1 MSVGG
6 YTHGKITLAAENLNG
21 TFSRDELQYQLNKLT
36 SEQNRR
42 NLPVD
47 SPADWAKEARKKYQA
62 ALKAYN
68 DFLADT
74 SQSLNK
80 EEFEKKAKELK
91 DAVDV
96 AKKEYDK
103 AKPSTDSD
111 AEKESKA
118 AEKARRE
125 AEKRAEIKRKLG
137 QELIAVE
144 QENDEAETELMEEGI
159 VKRLKLIDDEY
170 QKRKKAIAKQ
180 KSDWQVENEKAGL
193 GRDLT
198 AEQSVA
204 LDDATTLNERKRK
217 KILSVCIRN

>member
-80 EEFEKKAKELK
+80 EEFEKK
-91 DAVDV
+91 
-96 AKKEYDK
+96 
-103 AKPSTDSD
+103 P
-111 AEKESKA
+111 
-118 AEKARRE
+118 
-125 AEKRAEIKRKLG
+125 
-137 QELIAVE
+137 
-144 QENDEAETELMEEGI
+144 
-159 VKRLKLIDDEY
+159 
-170 QKRKKAIAKQ
+170 
-180 KSDWQVENEKAGL
+180 
-193 GRDLT
+193 
-198 AEQSVA
+198 
-204 LDDATTLNERKRK
+204 
-217 KILSVCIRN
+217 RN